1 MAAIWALGGYGDS
14 PWSAY
19 VVVGVVVAV
28 LGLVVFL
35 LAGGLGHL
43 SDGLGYGAFAISLFL
58 VGLGIASVVGG
69 LAWRHWQVSHGID
82 PDF

>member
-1 MAAIWALGGYGDS
+1 MAAIWGLGGYGDS
-14 PWSAY
+14 PWSTY

-35 LAGGLGHL
+35 LAGGLAHL
-43 SDGLGYGAFAISLFL
+43 SSGFGYGAFTISLLL
-58 VGLGIASVVGG
+58 VGLGSASVVGG
-69 LAWRHWQVSHGID
+69 LVWRHWQVSHGID